1 MDELICTL
9 KKRKKKNK
17 QLCYASYLGIVKIVS
32 LNLYLRKKNIFQYT
46 FILLYFNLHNNNQ
59 SKLIYNHKFLSEK
72 EKKSKK
78 EKRKKQD
85 RSTQKLIPFVK
96 SFVEQPFK
104 FTSL

>member
-1 MDELICTL
+1 M
-9 KKRKKKNK
+9 
-17 QLCYASYLGIVKIVS
+17 
-32 LNLYLRKKNIFQYT
+32 YLRKKNIFQYT
-46 FILLYFNLHNNNQ
+46 FILLYFNLHTNNQ

-104 FTSL
+104 KKIYLLKKKNVFRSW